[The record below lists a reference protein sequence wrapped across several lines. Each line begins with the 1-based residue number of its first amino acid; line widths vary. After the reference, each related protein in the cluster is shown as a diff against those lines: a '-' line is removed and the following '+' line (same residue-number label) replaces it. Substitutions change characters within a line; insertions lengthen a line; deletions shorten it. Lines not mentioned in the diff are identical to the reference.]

1 MLNVL
6 YFERPRH
13 IRRQLTR
20 TQLLIL
26 TRCSYTVVTCEIK
39 HWQKC
44 CKMLVFYY
52 RASAY
57 LAMQSRILATV
68 RMSVSPSVCLSVHP
82 SVTREND
89 AS

>member
-26 TRCSYTVVTCEIK
+26 TRCSYAVITCMYK
-39 HWQKC
+39 K
-44 CKMLVFYY
+44 
-52 RASAY
+52 A
-57 LAMQSRILATV
+57 
-68 RMSVSPSVCLSVHP
+68 
-82 SVTREND
+82 
-89 AS
+89 